1 MRTVSSVLTGRE
13 VSRGVCINLIERPH
27 DARIVRV
34 LKKRSQ
40 RCRAVMAC
48 ATASASIVSNIEQ
61 DVDRAQPSTSG
72 RDRSHQTDYVVIG
85 SGS

>member
-1 MRTVSSVLTGRE
+1 MRTTNSVSIGKE
-13 VSRGVCINLIERPH
+13 VPRGVCIKQIARTH
-27 DARIVRV
+27 DVPTARTLR
-34 LKKRSQ
+34 KRLQ
-40 RCRAVMAC
+40 RCRAIVTC
-48 ATASASIVSNIEQ
+48 ATASASTVNNLEQ